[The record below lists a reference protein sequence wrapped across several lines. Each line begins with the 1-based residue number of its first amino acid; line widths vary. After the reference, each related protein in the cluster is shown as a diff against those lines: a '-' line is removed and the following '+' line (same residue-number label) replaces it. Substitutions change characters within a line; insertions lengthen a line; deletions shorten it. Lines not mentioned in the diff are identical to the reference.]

1 MLEIPKGLVAWALV
15 FLLVLTLELTR
26 EAKKLSV
33 LKRSMFIALLCSFN
47 EKAKQELIDSGGERL
62 LKVET
67 LIPYMLIEAD
77 MMGEYY
83 TWLKRNSKKE
93 GD

>member
-1 MLEIPKGLVAWALV
+1 MLEIPKWLVALALV
-15 FLLVLTLELTR
+15 LLLTLTSEYIR
-26 EAKKLSV
+26 EAKKLNV
-33 LKRSMFIALLCSFN
+33 LKRSMFIAFLCSFN
-47 EKAKQELIDSGGERL
+47 EKAKQELIDSGEERL

-83 TWLKRNSKKE
+83 TWLKLNSKKE

>member
-1 MLEIPKGLVAWALV
+1 MLEIPRWIVAWALV
-15 FLLVLTLELTR
+15 CLFMLVLEHIR
-26 EAKKLSV
+26 EAKKLRV
-33 LKRSMFIALLCSFN
+33 LKRSTFIAFLGSFN
-47 EKAKQELIDSGGERL
+47 EKAKQELIDSGAERL

-83 TWLKRNSKKE
+83 AWLKRNSKKE

>member
-1 MLEIPKGLVAWALV
+1 MLEIPTWLAALALV
-15 FLLVLTLELTR
+15 LLLTLTSEYIR
-26 EAKKLSV
+26 EAKKLNV
-33 LKRSMFIALLCSFN
+33 LKRSMFIVFLCSFN
-47 EKAKQELIDSGGERL
+47 EKAKQELIDSGEERL

>member
-1 MLEIPKGLVAWALV
+1 MLEIPKWLAALALV
-15 FLLVLTLELTR
+15 LLLTLTSEYIR
-26 EAKKLSV
+26 EAKKLNV
-33 LKRSMFIALLCSFN
+33 LKRSMFIVFLCSFN
-47 EKAKQELIDSGGERL
+47 EKAKQELIDSGEERL

>member
-1 MLEIPKGLVAWALV
+1 MLEIPKWLVALALV
-15 FLLVLTLELTR
+15 LLLTLTSEYIR
-26 EAKKLSV
+26 EAKKLNV
-33 LKRSMFIALLCSFN
+33 LKRSMFIVFLCSFN
-47 EKAKQELIDSGGERL
+47 EKAKQELIDSGEERL

-83 TWLKRNSKKE
+83 TWLKLNSKKE